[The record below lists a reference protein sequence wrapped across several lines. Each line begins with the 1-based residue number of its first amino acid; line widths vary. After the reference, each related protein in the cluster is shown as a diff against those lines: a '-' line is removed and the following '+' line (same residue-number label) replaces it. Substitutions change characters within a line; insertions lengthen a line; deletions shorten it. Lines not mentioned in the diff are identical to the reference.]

1 MRTRILSTH
10 SALEHFQIRGGN
22 GSRLEG
28 FSDGIFSLA
37 VAILLLTTNVPKNF
51 VELWAFVKD
60 VVPFFL
66 CIGFI
71 YLIWIQHVVFFAR
84 YGLQD
89 EKTNQMN
96 MMLLFCVLFYV
107 YPLKFLLTIA
117 TKSMVV
123 LVLFLLGDT
132 ASSAEQSA
140 LNTMIGMDKIP
151 MLMAIYGAGF
161 GAVFFLFYRLY
172 RHAQELGDVLALTPM
187 EYWET
192 VFSARFTRAMALTA
206 FISVAIALLGIAFRF
221 PMASFFSGM
230 AYNYLW
236 VYKASHTKAWKKK
249 MEELAIPATYT

>member
-1 MRTRILSTH
+1 MRTRILLTH
-10 SALEHFQIRGGN
+10 SALEHFKIRGAN

-51 VELWAFVKD
+51 NELWTFVKD

-66 CIGFI
+66 CIGFV

-89 EKTNQMN
+89 EKTSKLN

-107 YPLKFLLTIA
+107 YPLKFLLTMA
-117 TKSMVV
+117 TKSLFVFAM
-123 LVLFLLGDT
+123 FLLGDP
-132 ASSAEQSA
+132 ASAAELSS

-161 GAVFFLFYRLY
+161 GAVFYLFYRLY
-172 RHAQELGDVLALTPM
+172 RHAQELGDVLGLTPM

-206 FISVAIALLGIAFRF
+206 FISVAIALLGVAFRF
-221 PMASFFSGM
+221 PIVSFFSGM

-236 VYKASHTKAWKKK
+236 IYKASHTRSWKKK
-249 MEELAIPATYT
+249 KEELAMQAA